1 MMLLYGLEKQEIFEH
16 MLLECP
22 DLAAWPYI
30 FFWFLIESNGSKEK
44 LDDFDRLFYDGPS
57 ISMINIFLFRK
68 DIH

>member
-1 MMLLYGLEKQEIFEH
+1 MMLLYGLVKQEIFER

-57 ISMINIFLFRK
+57 ISIINIFLFKK
-68 DIH
+68 DFH